1 MLTWPHVHGDW
12 RPWLA
17 RVEPVFTEIAR
28 QIARRERVLIVC
40 YDEDHRRHV
49 QAQLRRAGVEDEQT
63 KLYIVPSNDS
73 WARDHGP
80 ITVLGPAGPRLLD
93 FRFNAWGGKYA
104 AELDD
109 QITRHLH
116 QAGAF
121 GATPVTRVD
130 LVLEGG
136 GIEVDGEGSLLATAR
151 CLLSKTRNPAL
162 DRAGM
167 ESRLSE
173 WLGVERFLWLEH
185 GYLAGDDTDSHVDTL
200 ARFCDPRTIVYT
212 ACDDP
217 DDEHYTA
224 LKAMESELRA
234 FRTRDGEPYRLV
246 PLPWPRAKLNEN
258 GERLPAT
265 YANFLIINGAV
276 LAPTYDDPADAEAL
290 ARLQSCFPERNVV
303 AIPCTPLLLQYG
315 SLHCVTMQLP
325 AGVLCRQPPESA

>member
-1 MLTWPHVHGDW
+1 MLTWPHAHGDW

-17 RVEPVFTEIAR
+17 QVEPVFTEIAR

-40 YDEDHRRHV
+40 HDAEHRDHV
-49 QAQLRRAGVEDEQT
+49 QDLLKRAGVDDERIR
-63 KLYIVPSNDS
+63 LPIAPSNDS

-80 ITVLGPAGPRLLD
+80 IAVMEPDGPRLLD

-104 AELDD
+104 ADLDD
-109 QITRHLH
+109 AIARRLH
-116 QAGAF
+116 EAGAF
-121 GATPVTRVD
+121 GATPMTRVD

-136 GIEVDGEGSLLATAR
+136 GIEVDGAGTLLATTR
-151 CLLSKTRNPAL
+151 CLLSKTRNPRL
-162 DRAGM
+162 KRTGM
-167 ESRLSE
+167 ESWLSE
-173 WLGVERFLWLEH
+173 WLGVDRFLWLEH

-200 ARFCDPRTIVYT
+200 ARFCDPRTLAYI

-224 LKAMESELRA
+224 LKTMESELRV
-234 FRTRDGEPYRLV
+234 FRTRDNEPYRLI

-276 LAPTYDDPADAEAL
+276 LVPTYDDPADAAAL
-290 ARLQSCFPERNVV
+290 ARLQSCFPERDVV

-325 AGVLCRQPPESA
+325 AGVLR